1 MIRSVAASFVARIA
15 VMFLTLAV
23 VVMITRTLGDEGQGT
38 AALIQ
43 LGILLIVSVTN
54 FIAGGAVVFLAPRFA
69 PRDLLFPSYL
79 WSALI
84 ALSFYGIF
92 GWIQIVPEGFELQVV
107 ALGFIQ
113 ALFTFHLQVLMGFE
127 RIKQFN
133 IAVTVQAAVL
143 CLAVASGFYMTE
155 TPDISIYVDALF
167 VSFGATYLL
176 TATLSIRRFRGA
188 KQLSPKKAFLELW
201 KYGKFA
207 QSGNILQLLNYRS
220 NLYLLERLMINGRGA
235 VGLFSIGLYAG
246 EAIWNVGKSLSL
258 VQHARISN
266 SDDPQYNRKLTL
278 SFLFLSALS
287 SLLLIAVMLALPE
300 QFYLAIFGAEMTG
313 LHRVLEWM
321 APGIFANACSMIFAH
336 HFSGSGKHSRNT
348 IGSAIGLMSLLI
360 AAFVLI
366 PKFGVSGAAM
376 GASIG
381 YTAQLLSM
389 WFMFVRSE
397 KISWYAII
405 PPREWVNAVLDD
417 LLKRSKK

>member
-43 LGILLIVSVTN
+43 LGVLLIVSVTN

-69 PRDLLFPSYL
+69 PRDLLLPAYL
-79 WSALI
+79 WSVMVALGFY
-84 ALSFYGIF
+84 ALFSIF
-92 GWIQIVPEGFELQVV
+92 PVVPEGYEAEVV
-107 ALGFIQ
+107 LLGFIQ
-113 ALFTFHLQVLMGFE
+113 ALFTFHMQVLMGFE
-127 RIKQFN
+127 QIRKFN

-143 CLAVASGFYMTE
+143 CITVASGFYLTE
-155 TPDISIYVDALF
+155 TPNIHVYVNALF
-167 VSFGATYLL
+167 ASFGVTYLL
-176 TATLSIRRFRGA
+176 TVALSIRRFRGA
-188 KQLSPKKAFLELW
+188 KQLSPKKALIELW

-220 NLYLLERLMINGRGA
+220 NLYLLERLMVNGRGA

-266 SDDPQYNRKLTL
+266 SNDPGYNRKLTL
-278 SFLFLSALS
+278 SFLFLSASS
-287 SLLLIAVMLALPE
+287 SLVLITLMLLLPE
-300 QFYLAIFGAEMTG
+300 RFYLAIFGAEMSG

-321 APGIFANACSMIFAH
+321 SPGIFANACSMIFAH

-348 IGSAIGLMSLLI
+348 IGSAVGLIALLI
-360 AAFVLI
+360 SAFGLI
-366 PKFGVSGAAM
+366 PKFGVAGAAIS
-376 GASIG
+376 ASIG
-381 YTAQLLSM
+381 YSAQLLAM

-397 KISWYAII
+397 KIAWYAII
-405 PPREWVNAVLDD
+405 PPREWITAALND